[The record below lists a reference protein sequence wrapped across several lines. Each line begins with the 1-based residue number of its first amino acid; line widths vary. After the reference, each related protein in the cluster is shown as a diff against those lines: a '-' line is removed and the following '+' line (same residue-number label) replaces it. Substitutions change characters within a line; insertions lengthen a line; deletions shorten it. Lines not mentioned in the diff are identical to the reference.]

1 MSKLAQDIIIKP
13 VISEKSSYDTA
24 IGKYTF
30 QVARTATKTDVR
42 KAAEQLFGVKVVSVN
57 TVNYD
62 GKKKRQRYVE
72 GTTPAY
78 KKAVVTIDMEA
89 KDVSISARA
98 ERPLSPT
105 RSIRHLLKNL
115 ESASNAA

>member
-42 KAAEQLFGVKVVSVN
+42 KAVEQLFGVKVVSVN

-89 KDVSISARA
+89 KDVSYLGKGGKATKSDKKYKTTI
-98 ERPLSPT
+98 EEFG
-105 RSIRHLLKNL
+105 IGQ
-115 ESASNAA
+115 

>member
-1 MSKLAQDIIIKP
+1 MSKAPQDIIIKP

-30 QVARTATKTDVR
+30 LVAKTATKTDVR
-42 KAAEQLFGVKVVSVN
+42 KAVEQLFDVKVVSVN

-72 GTTPAY
+72 GTTASF

-89 KDVSISARA
+89 K
-98 ERPLSPT
+98 E
-105 RSIRHLLKNL
+105 
-115 ESASNAA
+115 ASYLGKGGKTTKSDKKYKTAIEEFGIGQ